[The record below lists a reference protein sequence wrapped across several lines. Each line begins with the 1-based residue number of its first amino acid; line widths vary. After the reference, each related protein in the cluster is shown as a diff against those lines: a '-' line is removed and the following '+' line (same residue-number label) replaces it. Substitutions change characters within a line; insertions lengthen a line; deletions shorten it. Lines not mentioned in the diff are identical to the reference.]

1 MNRKMLR
8 VTALLCSVCLLS
20 AGCGKK
26 SDSSSLKKVNVA
38 ELSEK
43 DLSETL
49 ELGGTVESTEKDS
62 TVMTDLTNLKVTKL
76 YVSVGDSVKAG
87 DILCELDSSEIE
99 KNIAN
104 LEKNISD
111 SSTLYDYKY
120 QQLQKELENTR
131 KSGQLD
137 IDEANKKLEDARNSY
152 NSEQNSYNE
161 NRARYESLTNEANDL
176 QNQALNAG
184 DEVQAKVLMEQY
196 KLKMGEVAAAM
207 SAYETANSK
216 MQSLKETIAMYE
228 KAVESAKISAKSQAD
243 SAQYNIDTYSL
254 TNSSDTDNKNR
265 LEELKKDLEKTKVR
279 ATGAGVIATIP
290 AEEGKVCRD
299 GILMT
304 LQNASNVCVHVS
316 IDEKDLLS
324 VKSGMKAVVTIPAR
338 KDDEYSG
345 VVDRVLDIKSANGFD
360 GYINIDDPTNFRIGM
375 KATVVITT
383 LDAENTLAVTKKS
396 VFSDRKDDD
405 SENEDDKK
413 FYVYEAEKQS
423 DNTYKLRKVEVT
435 KGNENNTYV
444 EISGEGLE
452 KGDYIVSMP
461 GRCKEDDIVDVK
473 VTGKN
478 RNDTDEEKGENDD
491 E

>member
-8 VTALLCSVCLLS
+8 VTAILCSVCLLS

-26 SDSSSLKKVNVA
+26 ETDTTKKVNVS

-49 ELGGTVESTEKDS
+49 ELEGKVESTEKDS
-62 TVMTDLTNLKVTKL
+62 TIMTDLTSLKVTKL
-76 YVSVGDSVKAG
+76 NVSVGDTVNAG

-104 LEKNISD
+104 LEKNIND

-120 QQLQKELENTR
+120 QQLQKELENTK

-137 IDEANKKLEDARNSY
+137 IDEASKKLEDARNSY
-152 NSEQNSYNE
+152 NNQRNIYNE
-161 NRARYESLTNEANDL
+161 NRSRYDNLMNEANDL
-176 QNQALNAG
+176 QNQAANAS

-196 KLKMGEVAAAM
+196 KLKMQEVAAAM
-207 SAYETANSK
+207 SAYETANAQ
-216 MQSLKETIAMYE
+216 MQSISESISMLE
-228 KAVESAKISAKSQAD
+228 KSLESAKLSAKSQAD

-265 LEELKKDLEKTKVR
+265 LEELKKDLEKTKIK
-279 ATGAGVIATIP
+279 ATSSGVVASIP

-316 IDEKDLLS
+316 IAEKDLLN
-324 VKSGMKAVVTIPAR
+324 VKSGMKASITIPAR

-375 KATVVITT
+375 AATVNVTT
-383 LDAENTLAVTKKS
+383 LDAENVLAVSKKS
-396 VFSDRKDDD
+396 VFSDKKKDDD
-405 SENEDDKK
+405 SDKDEDNKDKK
-413 FYVYEAEKQS
+413 FYVYEAEKQD

-435 KGNENNTYV
+435 KGTENSNFV
-444 EISGEGLE
+444 EITGEGLE
-452 KGDYIVSMP
+452 KGDYIVSSP
-461 GRCKEDDIVDVK
+461 GRCKENDIVEINAGRGDK
-473 VTGKN
+473 S
-478 RNDTDEEKGENDD
+478 DE
-491 E
+491 